1 MIESINVSKE
11 GGYPLDTD
19 WVSLEERKKELSD
32 TCREWNPSQYGEQAN
47 LMNEF

>member
-19 WVSLEERKKELSD
+19 WVSLEERKKGAL
-32 TCREWNPSQYGEQAN
+32 RH
-47 LMNEF
+47 L